1 MDFSRFTSEKR
12 ILSLQQYMT
21 EQGVTVSDCLGLS
34 VNVESIVAYPSG
46 GYMEILDDGRYYL
59 LLERSEYYS
68 DTSKIEDMER
78 ELYIWLSTEYSLDD
92 LDISDFIAIVAYQSR
107 ANLEKY
113 EYVLDFL
120 GDQFLE
126 MDTGKLNDMI
136 EDHEAVIRRLNDESV
151 SRPFITEVVRVMER
165 VVNEA
170 NDESQLNSR
179 SLR

>member
-1 MDFSRFTSEKR
+1 MDFSRFASEKR
-12 ILSLQQYMT
+12 ILSPQQYMA
-21 EQGVTVSDCLGLS
+21 EQGVTDIDFLGLS
-34 VNVESIVAYPSG
+34 ENVKSIVAYPNG

-120 GDQFLE
+120 GDKFYE
-126 MDTGKLNDMI
+126 MDTGTLNDVI
-136 EDHEAVIRRLNDESV
+136 EDHEAIIRRLNDESV

-165 VVNEA
+165 VVDEA
-170 NDESQLNSR
+170 NDETQCNSNA
-179 SLR
+179 LR